1 MTNELKSILKGIA
14 YSVIAAFTIYG
25 ITMAIY
31 FT

>member
-14 YSVIAAFTIYG
+14 YSVLVAFAIYG

-31 FT
+31 FA